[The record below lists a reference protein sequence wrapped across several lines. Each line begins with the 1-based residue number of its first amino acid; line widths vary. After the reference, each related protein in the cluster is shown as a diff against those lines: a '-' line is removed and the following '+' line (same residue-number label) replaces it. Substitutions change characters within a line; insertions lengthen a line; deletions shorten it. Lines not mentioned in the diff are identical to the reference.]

1 LELVME
7 KHAGYHVHDRL
18 FKELIQNFFQ
28 EFMDAFF
35 PDLSAD
41 LDYRRVRFLSQ
52 EQFTDFPGGEQKRV
66 DILAETKVKGKDT
79 VILIHVEPQSYY
91 EKPFPER
98 MFRYYMMISLRH
110 RKPVLPI
117 AVFSYEEKT
126 ETPDT
131 YTFAFHN
138 IEILR
143 FHYLSIHL
151 MKQNWR
157 NYIRSN
163 NPVAAAL
170 LSKMGYTETERV
182 QVKLEFLRMLARMEL
197 DPAKMRLLHGFF
209 DYYLKLNEKEEAE
222 VMENIKMLDPD
233 EAEQVLKLPNSYF
246 DRGYKKGKEE
256 GREEGIEIGVEKGR
270 EEGIEIGVEKGREEE
285 RKEMLQTIPIAIKM
299 LQEGRELQLIVEK
312 TGLSQ
317 REVEKIKQQLEHS

>member
-1 LELVME
+1 MELVME
-7 KHAGYHVHDRL
+7 KHAGYHVHDRF

-28 EFMDAFF
+28 EFMEAFF
-35 PDLSAD
+35 PDVSAD

-91 EKPFPER
+91 EKSFPER
-98 MFRYYMMISLRH
+98 MFRYYMMINLRH

-131 YTFAFHN
+131 YIFAFHN

-170 LSKMGYTETERV
+170 LSKMGYTEKERV

-197 DPAKMRLLHGFF
+197 DPAKMRLLYGFF

-256 GREEGIEIGVEKGR
+256 GREE
-270 EEGIEIGVEKGREEE
+270 E
-285 RKEMLQTIPIAIKM
+285 RKELLQTIPIAIKM
-299 LQEGRELQLIVEK
+299 LLSGMDLQLIVEK

-317 REVEKIKQQLEHS
+317 TEVEKIKQQLENL

>member
-1 LELVME
+1 MELVME

>member
-1 LELVME
+1 
-7 KHAGYHVHDRL
+7 
-18 FKELIQNFFQ
+18 
-28 EFMDAFF
+28 
-35 PDLSAD
+35 
-41 LDYRRVRFLSQ
+41 
-52 EQFTDFPGGEQKRV
+52 
-66 DILAETKVKGKDT
+66 
-79 VILIHVEPQSYY
+79 
-91 EKPFPER
+91 
-98 MFRYYMMISLRH
+98 
-110 RKPVLPI
+110 
-117 AVFSYEEKT
+117 
-126 ETPDT
+126 
-131 YTFAFHN
+131 
-138 IEILR
+138 
-143 FHYLSIHL
+143 

-170 LSKMGYTETERV
+170 LSKMGYTEKERV

-256 GREEGIEIGVEKGR
+256 GREEG
-270 EEGIEIGVEKGREEE
+270 REEE
-285 RKEMLQTIPIAIKM
+285 RKELLQTIPIAIKM
-299 LQEGRELQLIVEK
+299 LQEGMKLQLIVEK

>member
-1 LELVME
+1 MELVME

-35 PDLSAD
+35 PDLSTD

-197 DPAKMRLLHGFF
+197 DPAKMRLLYGFF

-299 LQEGRELQLIVEK
+299 LQEGMELQLIVEK

>member
-91 EKPFPER
+91 EKSFPER

-170 LSKMGYTETERV
+170 LSKMGYTEKERV

-197 DPAKMRLLHGFF
+197 DPAKMRLLYGFF

>member
-1 LELVME
+1 ME